1 MATKKRKVEF
11 EPSTP
16 DIGAI
21 FDALFVAKELPLA
34 NIPTNLEV
42 YQLYL
47 HHVTFD
53 NTADTKNL
61 VAELLEK
68 KEN

>member
-21 FDALFVAKELPLA
+21 FDALFVAKEVPLA
-34 NIPTNLEV
+34 NIPTNLGV

-47 HHVTFD
+47 HHVTY
-53 NTADTKNL
+53 N
-61 VAELLEK
+61 ELQIDDHSPQ
-68 KEN
+68 N